1 MGTSRNLDLVLL
13 FLFSKELNLQAL
25 QHKEKASREK
35 VWAKRAPIP
44 PAEQCKNSS
53 PPLMDL
59 ATSIYMVKEE
69 LGAKT
74 KWLQL
79 KKSVA

>member
-1 MGTSRNLDLVLL
+1 ML
-13 FLFSKELNLQAL
+13 LFSKELSLQAL
-25 QHKEKASREK
+25 QYKGNTSKAK

-59 ATSIYMVKEE
+59 PTSIYMVKEE
-69 LGAKT
+69 LGART

-79 KKSVA
+79 KK